1 MRALLA
7 MVLWQSNAREEQFR
21 TLLAVSLAL
30 VQCARLDL
38 PRALT
43 FLRWT
48 RRGKDLQK
56 EHRKQQRKAQ
66 VYGEHIDQHI

>member
-56 EHRKQQRKAQ
+56 EHRKQQRKAH